1 MKKSNVILQ
10 AAVASAFV
18 AMAGGV
24 QAGTLSQAGAN
35 RFAVEVFGPTATS
48 ALAITATPVV
58 YTFNTPGGIVV
69 NPGGI
74 IYTYHRIA
82 GGTLAIDPVAGA
94 YALGGGITGL
104 VAAVGSV
111 SGDKTTV
118 QITLNNST
126 TDNVVIGV
134 GGTLTWTPTAGSIKD
149 VNTTL
154 ATVGGAVSMQA
165 SVASSAVTANTGTA
179 LPADLDNGLS
189 NSLNIAVGAQA
200 ITGTVTASSS
210 LAIVETQRVDLTAA
224 APGSRFTTPGATLSN
239 ANSATV
245 VNLGAFKF
253 TDSATTAMM
262 KDGATVY
269 SVANSQTA
277 TTLSGTVTGSFKGTS
292 TMTIAT
298 DVTCTTAIAAGAA
311 GTLNTALTTFTFTGG
326 TIPATATNN
335 YLCYT
340 VPATTAQIPLGTP
353 TASFTFGKATGTDAA
368 TTAAGSLYTL
378 QYNGSQVDVRNYVPA
393 AVTGWTTILRIIN
406 TGTVSAA
413 ISGAVIDETTGVAGT
428 AAVLVPALA
437 SGGAATL
444 NATEIEAALGT
455 MADTA
460 RPRIRITAPT
470 NGMDVQTYVFN
481 PNGNFSIIHGSE

>member
-1 MKKSNVILQ
+1 MKKSNVVLQ
-10 AAVASAFV
+10 AAVAGAFL

-69 NPGGI
+69 NPSGT

-82 GGTLAIDPVAGA
+82 GGTLAIDPLAA
-94 YALGGGITGL
+94 QYTLGGGITGL
-104 VAAVGSV
+104 TAAVGSV

-189 NSLNIAVGAQA
+189 TALNIAVGAQA

-210 LAIVETQRVDLTAA
+210 LAIVETQRVDLTAT

-269 SVANSQTA
+269 SVANSQTV

-298 DVTCTTAIAAGAA
+298 DVTCTTAIVAGAA

>member
-1 MKKSNVILQ
+1 MKKSNVVLQ
-10 AAVASAFV
+10 AAVAGAFL

-82 GGTLAIDPVAGA
+82 GGTLAIDPLAA
-94 YALGGGITGL
+94 EYTLGGGIADIA
-104 VAAVGSV
+104 AAVGSV

-118 QITLNNST
+118 QITLTNTNPT
-126 TDNVVIGV
+126 ANVVIGV

-189 NSLNIAVGAQA
+189 TALNIAVGAQA

-210 LAIVETQRVDLTAA
+210 LAIVETQRVDLTAT

-269 SVANSQTA
+269 SVASSQTA

-298 DVTCTTAIAAGAA
+298 DVTCTTAIVAGAA

-378 QYNGSQVDVRNYVPA
+378 QFNGSQVDVRNYVPA
-393 AVTGWTTILRIIN
+393 AVTG
-406 TGTVSAA
+406 
-413 ISGAVIDETTGVAGT
+413 
-428 AAVLVPALA
+428 
-437 SGGAATL
+437 
-444 NATEIEAALGT
+444 
-455 MADTA
+455 
-460 RPRIRITAPT
+460 
-470 NGMDVQTYVFN
+470 
-481 PNGNFSIIHGSE
+481 